1 MASVLGMRVAGGLND
16 LPAREIISGIDPR
29 DIIVGVE
36 NAWADTPGGSDQE
49 RYNRMAQPW
58 AGAAY
63 TLVGGDWVKV
73 GGRPNAV
80 DGDQLERQFPNLAA
94 VWQSFARA
102 QGNRQSSPGSL
113 PQLRADL
120 IEVARQI
127 DSPGRIDPGAGEGQS
142 LRALK
147 ARRSAG

>member
-1 MASVLGMRVAGGLND
+1 MRVAGGLND
-16 LPAREIISGIDPR
+16 LPPREILDGIDPR
-29 DIIVGVE
+29 DIIVGVK

-49 RYNRMAQPW
+49 RYNRAAQEW

-63 TLVGGDWVKV
+63 TLVGGNWVKV
-73 GGRPNAV
+73 GGRPNAA
-80 DGDQLERQFPNLAA
+80 DGDQLESAFPNLTA

-102 QGNRQSSPGSL
+102 QGNRQSNPGSL

-120 IEVARQI
+120 IEVAQNI
-127 DSPGRIDPGAGEGQS
+127 SSPGRQDPSAGEGQS

-147 ARRSAG
+147 ARRRGA